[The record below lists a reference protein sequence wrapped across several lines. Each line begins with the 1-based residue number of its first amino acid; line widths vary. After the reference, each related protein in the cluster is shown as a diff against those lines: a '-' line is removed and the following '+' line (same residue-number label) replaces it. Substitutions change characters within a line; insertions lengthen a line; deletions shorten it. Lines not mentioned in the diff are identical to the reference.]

1 MTSKP
6 ARPPGEEAAAGPAPL
21 EPGAEANRGPA
32 TSGLQAVLGMGRGSQ
47 ERKGSACVVRGRDCK
62 CAEWDA
68 LGRAGTSPPGRGEIP
83 VSGEGISQAREL
95 LVVQLAAT
103 CLDSL
108 ADASRILQEGPNL
121 LQRWHREEEAHE
133 QRVPAVPRIPPLRG
147 GTGNQGKTPPNSC
160 TPPVPQT
167 PPAGPQRSER
177 SEQATAPKCWV
188 HEGGRRQVGAGR
200 TLLSAGF

>member
-68 LGRAGTSPPGRGEIP
+68 LGRAGTSPPGRGEAP
-83 VSGEGISQAREL
+83 GAEWRCNCAKELAGES
-95 LVVQLAAT
+95 AAFGH
-103 CLDSL
+103 
-108 ADASRILQEGPNL
+108 IQ
-121 LQRWHREEEAHE
+121 
-133 QRVPAVPRIPPLRG
+133 VG
-147 GTGNQGKTPPNSC
+147 GLEP
-160 TPPVPQT
+160 
-167 PPAGPQRSER
+167 
-177 SEQATAPKCWV
+177 
-188 HEGGRRQVGAGR
+188 GRRSR
-200 TLLSAGF
+200 